1 MKTIDRRRFLQQALV
16 GAGVLTSPWACP
28 VESVLADTGKRFS
41 ATDRVMLGKTGISTS
56 RVAIGSG
63 TRGTYKSSNQTKLG
77 KEKFVKII
85 RYGFEHGITFWD
97 TADNYG
103 SHPLYRE
110 ALRYIPRD
118 KVVILTK
125 SFTRDAEG
133 LRMDIERFRREL
145 STDMIDILLFHC
157 LMDDD
162 WTEKMKATMDVVSE
176 AQEKGILRTYGISCH
191 TLGALKA
198 AASSPW
204 VEVIM
209 ARINHAGVNMDAT
222 PEVVLPVLGKAY
234 ENGKSIIGMKIVG
247 EGRLKDQINQSL
259 KFVLGQGFVD
269 AITLGFE
276 STGEINEMIKKI
288 ELVQV

>member
-16 GAGVLTSPWACP
+16 GAGVLTTPWARP
-28 VESVLADTGKRFS
+28 VESVLADTGKKLS
-41 ATDRVMLGKTGISTS
+41 ATDRVTLGKTGIATT

-77 KEKFVKII
+77 KEKFVSII
-85 RYGFEHGITFWD
+85 RHGFERGITFWD

-103 SHPLYRE
+103 SHPFYRE
-110 ALRYIPRD
+110 ALKYIPRD

-133 LRMDIERFRREL
+133 LRKDIERYRREL
-145 STDMIDILLFHC
+145 DTDVIDILLFHC
-157 LMDDD
+157 LMNDD
-162 WTEKMKATMDVVSE
+162 WPEKMKATMDVVSE
-176 AQEKGILRTYGISCH
+176 AREKGILRTHGISCH

-198 AASSPW
+198 AASNPW
-204 VEVIM
+204 AEVIM
-209 ARINHAGVNMDAT
+209 ARINHAGVNMDAAT
-222 PEVVLPVLGKAY
+222 EVVVPVLRLAY

-247 EGRLKDQINQSL
+247 EGRLKDQIDLSL
-259 KFVLGQGFVD
+259 KFVLSQGFVD

-276 STGEINEMIKKI
+276 STGELDEMMKKI
-288 ELVQV
+288 ELVRV

>member
-1 MKTIDRRRFLQQALV
+1 
-16 GAGVLTSPWACP
+16 
-28 VESVLADTGKRFS
+28 VESVLADTGKKFS
-41 ATDRVMLGKTGISTS
+41 ATDRVMLGKTGIATS

-133 LRMDIERFRREL
+133 LRMDIERYRREL

-176 AQEKGILRTYGISCH
+176 AREKGILRTYGISCH

-198 AASSPW
+198 AASNPW

-222 PEVVLPVLGKAY
+222 PEVVLPVLRKAY

-288 ELVQV
+288 ELVKV